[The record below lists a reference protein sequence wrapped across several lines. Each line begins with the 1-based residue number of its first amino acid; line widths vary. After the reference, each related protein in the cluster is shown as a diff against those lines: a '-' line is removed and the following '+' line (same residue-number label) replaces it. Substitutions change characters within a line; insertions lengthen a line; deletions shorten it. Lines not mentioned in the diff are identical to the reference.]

1 MKIRAITA
9 IVISAASCLMTNGCG
24 KPTPKQ
30 TDELPASQ
38 TAAAPVL
45 LKQTQCPVMGGD
57 INKDI
62 YVDVEGKRI
71 YLCCKGCEEA
81 VKKEPLKY
89 IQQMTAAGIALESAP
104 TAPQSDADQ

>member
-1 MKIRAITA
+1 
-9 IVISAASCLMTNGCG
+9 
-24 KPTPKQ
+24 
-30 TDELPASQ
+30 
-38 TAAAPVL
+38 
-45 LKQTQCPVMGGD
+45 
-57 INKDI
+57 
-62 YVDVEGKRI
+62 VDVEGKRI